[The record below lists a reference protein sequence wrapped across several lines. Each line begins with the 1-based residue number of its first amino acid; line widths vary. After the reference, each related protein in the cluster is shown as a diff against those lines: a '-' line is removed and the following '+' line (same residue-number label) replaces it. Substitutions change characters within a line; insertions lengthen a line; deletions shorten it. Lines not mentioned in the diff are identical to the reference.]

1 MFDDESR
8 RTSLPRPVIGSI
20 IAVGILAGGLILQ
33 ATEQVT
39 APLVL
44 ALVTGVVL
52 SPIAVSWERV
62 GVPHQLGALLN
73 LLVAL
78 VTIGGLLFLFQPV
91 MGRLVEQAPKVV
103 ADVESTLGDLRNT
116 MRGIDEMSKG
126 MAEAVSGEEG
136 QADGTAPPSGD
147 TPPADKPAEEPA
159 AVPTVA
165 DALWLAP
172 ALLAQIAV
180 FAGTLF
186 FFLAT
191 REDIYN
197 WLSKHVRW
205 RRRPDQVRAMLL
217 EAERR
222 VSRYFLTIATINAGL
237 GASVFLLTNQLGVPG
252 APMWGLLAFLA
263 NFVLYLGPAVFA
275 FGLLYAGVAQFD
287 GPMSVVPALA
297 YVTLNFIEGQFVTP
311 AAVGRQMHINP
322 LVVFLSVVFGIW
334 LWGPIGGI
342 VAIPILVW
350 LLVLNDAK
358 AMHPQEES

>member
-1 MFDDESR
+1 MFDDDSR
-8 RTSLPRPVIGSI
+8 RTSLPRPVIGAI
-20 IAVGILAGGLILQ
+20 IAVGILAGGVILQ

-52 SPIAVSWERV
+52 SPVAVSWERV
-62 GVPHQLGALLN
+62 GIPHQLGALLN
-73 LLVAL
+73 LFVAL
-78 VTIGGLLFLFQPV
+78 IAIGGLLFLFQPV
-91 MGRLVEQAPKVV
+91 MVRLVEQAPKVA
-103 ADVESTLGDLRNT
+103 ADVEDTLGNLRNT
-116 MRGIDEMSKG
+116 MRGIDEMSRG
-126 MAEAVSGEEG
+126 VADAVSGEEEAPEG
-136 QADGTAPPSGD
+136 GTAP
-147 TPPADKPAEEPA
+147 AREEEEAPAEET
-159 AVPTVA
+159 AVPSVA

-191 REDIYN
+191 REDIYS
-197 WLSKHVRW
+197 WLSRHVRW
-205 RRRPDQVRAMLL
+205 RRRPEQVQAILL
-217 EAERR
+217 EAERK

-237 GASVFLLTNQLGVPG
+237 GTCVFLLTSQLGVPG

-322 LVVFLSVVFGIW
+322 LVVFLSVIFGIW

-358 AMHPQEES
+358 AMHPEEES